1 MSNLIIVESPNK
13 IKKIQSFVGN
23 SYNVNASCGHI
34 RNMDPKCMSIDIDEE
49 TNTFQPN
56 YLVVSDKKKVVS
68 LLKREVKDIGSS
80 GTVYL
85 AMDYDREG
93 EAIAWHLNEVL
104 KLKPEQTKRITFTEI
119 TKKAILNSIKNPSQI
134 DMNMFYSQQAR
145 MVLDKLIGYM
155 ISPIL
160 WKQFN
165 NWKLSS
171 GRVQSV
177 VVKIIQERENEIAKF
192 KSNNFFK
199 INSDFWI
206 NDKDKT
212 GLVFKNA
219 FLTTSLENDIKTKT
233 ELDDF
238 VKLIPIGD
246 GKEDDTKSKFIIES
260 KKTSQTKRKPPPPFI
275 TSTLQQEASNKLSMS
290 PTSTMSSAQKLY
302 ENGLITYMRTDSTVI
317 AEDAHSAIN
326 KVIVSK
332 YGADF
337 YNKNFYKSKSK
348 TSQEAHEAIRPT
360 HFDKES
366 IISENSKLNSYDNKL
381 YQLIWKRTVGS
392 QMKPADVEI
401 TTLKIKIDNDTLG
414 KDDKYIFVGKF
425 EKILFEGYLKL
436 YNIKGSKKDTDND
449 DNDNED
455 EEDTDKKGKKGKQTS
470 DAIITK
476 LKKLKKGDEVFIASM
491 DILEK
496 HSKPPKSRFTEA
508 SLIKRLDELEIGRP
522 STYAS
527 MVSKVQTKL
536 YVEKKTIEPVKKD
549 FIHIEMKYPSTKK
562 ESAKKMSVDGEKNKL
577 FVSPLGFMINEY
589 LEKQFAN
596 ILDYGFTANVEKLL
610 DEIAKGTKVWNIVVG
625 EVYKTFNPT
634 VEKLNLSFKDKS
646 GSTGKGN
653 KYEKLELGV
662 HPDNDIP
669 IIVMNTR
676 YGPAV
681 VLNHEDKS
689 LRKYANFT
697 GALTDITLEKAV
709 SMLQYPKTIGKYK
722 SERVII
728 NKRKNYYITYKKKN
742 YSIDN
747 YNKCEDN
754 ESIDGSCITLDEAI
768 KVIETISKEV
778 GNDIKI
784 SDDIFIK
791 KGPYGFYIKYKETQN
806 IPIIY
811 KYKKVY
817 KTQDDIKNMT
827 LEECNECIEKKLKK
841 GKDTDKGTEKGGMKD
856 KETGKEKGKRKGK
869 KKDDTVSKK
878 PKEITNKKKGVK
890 K

>member
-1 MSNLIIVESPNK
+1 MSNLIVVESPNK
-13 IKKIQSFVGN
+13 INKIKSFLGS
-23 SYNVNASCGHI
+23 SYNVSASCGHI
-34 RNMDPKCMSIDIDEE
+34 RNMDPKCMSIDIDED
-49 TNTFQPN
+49 TDTFQPI

-68 LLKREVKDIGSS
+68 LLKREVKEIGSN
-80 GTVYL
+80 GIVYL

-165 NWKLSS
+165 NWKLSG

-199 INSDFWI
+199 INGDFWI

-212 GLVFKNA
+212 DLVFKNA
-219 FLTTSLENDIKTKT
+219 FLTTSLENDIKTKK

-246 GKEDDTKSKFIIES
+246 GDGDGIESKFIIQS
-260 KKTSQTKRKPPPPFI
+260 TKTSLTKRKPPPPFI

-317 AEDAHSAIN
+317 AEDAHAAIN

-332 YGADF
+332 YGVDF
-337 YNKNFYKSKSK
+337 YSKNFYKSKSK

-366 IISENSKLNSYDNKL
+366 ILGENSKLNSYDNRL
-381 YQLIWKRTVGS
+381 YQLIWKRTVAS

-401 TTLKIKIDNDTLG
+401 TTLKIKLDNDSLK
-414 KDDKYIFVGKF
+414 KDEKYIFVGKF
-425 EKILFEGYLKL
+425 EKILFEGYLKI
-436 YNIKGSKKDTDND
+436 YNIKGSKKDIEDD
-449 DNDNED
+449 DNDND
-455 EEDTDKKGKKGKQTS
+455 NDDDNDNNKSRKKGKQTS
-470 DAIITK
+470 DTIITK
-476 LKKLKKGDEVFIASM
+476 LKKLKKGDEVFIANM

-536 YVEKKTIEPVKKD
+536 YVEKKTVEPVKKN

-562 ESAKKMSVDGEKNKL
+562 ESSKKMSVDGEKNKL

-589 LEKQFAN
+589 LVKQFSN
-596 ILDYGFTANVEKLL
+596 ILDYSFTANVEKLL
-610 DEIAKGTKVWNIVVG
+610 DEVAKGTKVWNIVVG
-625 EVYKTFNPT
+625 EVYRTFNPT

-646 GSTGKGN
+646 GSSGVGS

-681 VLNHEDKS
+681 VLNHEDKTM
-689 LRKYANFT
+689 RRYANFT
-697 GALTDITLEKAV
+697 GSLTDITLDKAIC
-709 SMLQYPKTIGKYK
+709 MLQYPKTIGKYK
-722 SERVII
+722 SDNVVI
-728 NKRKNYYITYKKKN
+728 NKKKNYYLTYKKKH

-754 ESIDGSCITLDEAI
+754 QCIDGSCITLEEAI
-768 KVIETISKEV
+768 KVIDTISNEV

-784 SDDIFIK
+784 TDDILIK
-791 KGPYGFYIKYKETQN
+791 KGPYGFYIKYKGTLN

-817 KTQDDIKNMT
+817 KTQDDIKNMS
-827 LEECNECIEKKLKK
+827 LGECNECIEKKIKK
-841 GKDTDKGTEKGGMKD
+841 GN
-856 KETGKEKGKRKGK
+856 GKEKGNEKIKKSKTTDTKKKVGK
-869 KKDDTVSKK
+869 KK
-878 PKEITNKKKGVK
+878 
-890 K
+890 